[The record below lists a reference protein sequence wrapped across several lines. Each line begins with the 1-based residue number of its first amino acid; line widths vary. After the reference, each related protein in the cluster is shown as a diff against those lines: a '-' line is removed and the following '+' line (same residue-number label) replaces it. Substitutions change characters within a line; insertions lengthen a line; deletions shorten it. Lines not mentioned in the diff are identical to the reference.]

1 MEWWV
6 NMILWGTVLW
16 IPILMYVQT
25 VNDAKFKKNIAV
37 GVTIPPESQ
46 QDPELLAVIGQFR
59 KAEKRLL
66 WVLLLS
72 GVVCSL
78 LPLSLG
84 VLLTIY
90 LIWLDVMIVAPM
102 VP

>member
-6 NMILWGTVLW
+6 NLILWGTVLW

-59 KAEKRLL
+59 KAEKRL
-66 WVLLLS
+66 
-72 GVVCSL
+72 
-78 LPLSLG
+78 
-84 VLLTIY
+84 
-90 LIWLDVMIVAPM
+90 
-102 VP
+102 